1 MSSLKQ
7 NLPFMDRNKGIMDTD
22 RGFPAGLARS
32 KAPGFGFSEKSF
44 ELNGPQVACVIG
56 QPQQHH
62 PKAEESCHFFT
73 NGSEFLKNTIGCNGG
88 FVCLA
93 ETVPQAT
100 SVMPVNEASWKEKQE
115 KLFWARA
122 PNASQPSLLAPSQ
135 SQKPGIFTHSVDIF
149 FRRRFSCLSRFCA
162 ARVIM

>member
-44 ELNGPQVACVIG
+44 ELNGPQIACVIG

-62 PKAEESCHFFT
+62 PKAEE
-73 NGSEFLKNTIGCNGG
+73 I
-88 FVCLA
+88 
-93 ETVPQAT
+93 
-100 SVMPVNEASWKEKQE
+100 MPVNEASWNEKQE

-122 PNASQPSLLAPSQ
+122 PTASQPSLLAPSQ
-135 SQKPGIFTHSVDIF
+135 SQKPGIFAHSVDIF
-149 FRRRFSCLSRFCA
+149 FRRRFSCLSRFCQNE
-162 ARVIM
+162 